1 MNWEKSYNEQDKHLI
16 LLVSRSTVYPL
27 LLNCHGI
34 EKLLFIHSEID
45 PKMDGIMVSL
55 NKLIVVFINIQEDN
69 ISKKSHE
76 F

>member
-1 MNWEKSYNEQDKHLI
+1 MRWY
-16 LLVSRSTVYPL
+16 T
-27 LLNCHGI
+27 
-34 EKLLFIHSEID
+34 KLLFIHSEVD

>member
-1 MNWEKSYNEQDKHLI
+1 M
-16 LLVSRSTVYPL
+16 YPL
-27 LLNCHGI
+27 LLNCHGVA
-34 EKLLFIHSEID
+34 KLLLIHSEVH
-45 PKMDGIMVSL
+45 PKMDRIMVSL